1 MAVSDEDHRKLKARL
16 TKIERTLN
24 DLITATNNLVSALQ
38 VNEVFTV
45 LQTDIQSL
53 SSDVAAL
60 TTRVETIE
68 SEPYDENGYRFS

>member
-68 SEPYDENGYRFS
+68 SEPYDENG

>member
-68 SEPYDENGYRFS
+68 SEPYEENG